1 MGDHIFTLQ
10 VHPEFVPN
18 YSEAIMALRCDM
30 IGSERVA
37 EGRASLETHQHEGA
51 KVASWMV
58 DFFASNS
65 QVNSSEG
72 QNLRK

>member
-1 MGDHIFTLQ
+1 
-10 VHPEFVPN
+10 
-18 YSEAIMALRCDM
+18 M

-58 DFFASNS
+58 DFFAS
-65 QVNSSEG
+65 
-72 QNLRK
+72 K